1 MPDPANPTSRRAV
14 LPPPAVAGHV
24 GYSTT
29 PNVPVEPLPPR
40 PPALS
45 GAPDPGRLLQALGRR
60 WVLAAA
66 LGLTLAGLAGAGAWS
81 ALSPKATAFVYIR
94 ISAHAQ
100 GPIPTP
106 QGMDS
111 RYEFNSYM

>member
-1 MPDPANPTSRRAV
+1 MPDPANPTSRRAPQ
-14 LPPPAVAGHV
+14 PPSVAGRV

-29 PNVPVEPLPPR
+29 PAVPQEPLPPR
-40 PPALS
+40 PPGLS

-66 LGLTLAGLAGAGAWS
+66 LGLTLAGLAGIGAWS

-94 ISAHAQ
+94 IAPHSGGIIA
-100 GPIPTP
+100 
-106 QGMDS
+106 
-111 RYEFNSYM
+111 